1 MKRTRTFHQMVRER
15 GQKLRHLTYER
26 LIIMKNESAEH
37 VNVGTRKGTIATFCE
52 IRDGERVA
60 VVLRGNLDTWLPGIK
75 SVARDGFY
83 KHRDG
88 SVTDMPDDE
97 LYDYDPLFSN

>member
-1 MKRTRTFHQMVRER
+1 MTRTHAFHQMVRER
-15 GQKLRHLTYER
+15 GQKLRLLAYEP
-26 LIIMKNESAEH
+26 LMVKTNESAER
-37 VNVGTRKGTIATFCE
+37 VNVGTRKGTIATFCA

>member
-1 MKRTRTFHQMVRER
+1 MKLTHTFRHMVRER
-15 GQKLRHLTYER
+15 GQKLRLLAYER
-26 LIIMKNESAEH
+26 LMVMNNESAER

-60 VVLRGNLDTWLPGIK
+60 VVRGNLDTWLPCIK

-83 KHRDG
+83 KHPDG
-88 SVTDMPDDE
+88 SVRDMPDDE